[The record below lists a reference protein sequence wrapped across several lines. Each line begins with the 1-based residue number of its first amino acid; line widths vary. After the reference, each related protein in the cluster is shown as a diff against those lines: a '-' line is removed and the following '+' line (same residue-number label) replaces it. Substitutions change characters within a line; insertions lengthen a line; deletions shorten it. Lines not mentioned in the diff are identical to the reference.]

1 MCRLLGYLGEPI
13 LLESIVS
20 QPEHSLIAQGYQPRE
35 MKEALLNA
43 DGFGVGWYHHQKQ
56 TLPFTYKNIQ
66 PIWNDINLN
75 SLGRYIESGCII
87 SYVRSATPG
96 QGIDVSNC
104 QPFSYKNILFTHNGY
119 IDKFRFTL
127 YQEIRDYL
135 KEIPYLLIKGNTDSE
150 HIFALLINE
159 MLSNIGIGCNFKHAL
174 QEILG
179 ILTEIAQ
186 TKEIKFLA
194 NTIITDGHK
203 LVASRFAQGATP
215 PSLYWLKDDPHFPNA
230 VIIASE
236 PLFLGRWQK
245 FPEQSIVTVSESLDI
260 EIYKL

>member
-1 MCRLLGYLGEPI
+1 MCRLLGYLGPAI

-20 QPEHSLIAQGYQPRE
+20 QPEHSLIVQGYKPRE
-35 MKEALLNA
+35 MQEALLNA

-75 SLGRYIESGCII
+75 SLGRYIESGCIL
-87 SYVRSATPG
+87 SHVRSATPG
-96 QGIDVSNC
+96 QGIDLSNC
-104 QPFSYKNILFTHNGY
+104 QPFNYKNLLFIHNGY

-127 YQEIRDYL
+127 YKEIRDYL

-150 HIFALLINE
+150 HIFGLLINE
-159 MLSNIGIGCNFKHAL
+159 ILSNLGCNFKHAL

-179 ILTEIAQ
+179 ILTEIAK
-186 TKEIKFLA
+186 TKEIRFLA
-194 NTIITDGHK
+194 NTIVTDGHQ

-215 PSLYWLKDDPHFPNA
+215 PSLYWLKNDPHFPNA

-245 FPEQSIVTVSESLDI
+245 FPEQSIVTVSENLDI